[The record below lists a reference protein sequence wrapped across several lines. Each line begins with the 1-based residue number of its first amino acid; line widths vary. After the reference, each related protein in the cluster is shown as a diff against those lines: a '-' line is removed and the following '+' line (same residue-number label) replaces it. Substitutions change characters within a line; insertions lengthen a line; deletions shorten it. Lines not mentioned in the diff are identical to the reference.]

1 MQFEGIHNFRDL
13 GGIITKDG
21 KKIKS
26 GLFFRSAMLD
36 DATDSDIEK
45 LKSLDI
51 KQIFDYR
58 DAGENVRLKRDVY
71 KLIGTKHLNYE
82 VGLNNDKLFKL
93 QKSRSVISA
102 LKGVQLEDVMV
113 TYRSLPFNNEGY
125 RSMVRALE
133 AGSLPLWQHCSAGKD
148 RAGMGSALL
157 LAILG
162 VDYDEIL
169 ADYMISMQVRN
180 YIRGVVAAHIP
191 WGVRTI
197 ILSRLEP
204 LYIVDKKL
212 LDSAVTA
219 IMDRYGNLDAYL
231 LGEYNLD
238 AQKLADLRAK
248 YTE

>member
-1 MQFEGIHNFRDL
+1 MQFESIHNFRDL
-13 GGIITKDG
+13 GGISTIDG

-45 LKSLDI
+45 MKLLNI

-58 DAGENVRLKRDVY
+58 DAGENTRLKRDVY
-71 KLIGTKHLNYE
+71 KLIGVKHLNYE

-93 QKSRSVISA
+93 QNGRSAIDA
-102 LKGVQLEDVMV
+102 LKGVKLEDVME

-125 RSMVRALE
+125 RSMVTALKSD
-133 AGSLPLWQHCSAGKD
+133 SLPLWQHCSAGKD

-162 VDYDEIL
+162 VGYDEIL
-169 ADYMISMQVRN
+169 ADYMLSMQVRN
-180 YIRGVVAAHIP
+180 YIRGVVAGHIP
-191 WGVRTI
+191 WGVRTL

-212 LDSAVTA
+212 LDAAVTA
-219 IMDRYGNLDAYL
+219 IMDRYGNLEAYL